1 MRTAVVCL
9 GNELVGDDGVG
20 IRVARV
26 LGKLSL
32 PDTVE
37 VLVRPNLGLDLI
49 ELLEQYERVVIVDA
63 MTSGRPPGTCTNL
76 DPSEAAAMA
85 SCPSCAHSL
94 GIAEV
99 VQLVKQ
105 MFPDRTDRAVRIV
118 GVEAASIDQFGIG
131 LSEPVA
137 CALPDAVE
145 AVLRSVG
152 GLDALIAEARRMAE
166 VESRVAVTLEQV
178 LGVP

>member
-1 MRTAVVCL
+1 MKTAVVCL

-26 LGKLSL
+26 LGNLTL
-32 PDTVE
+32 PEAID

-49 ELLEQYERVVIVDA
+49 ELLEEYERVVIVDA
-63 MTSGRPPGTCTNL
+63 MTSGRAPGSCVHL

-145 AVLRSVG
+145 AVLLSVG
-152 GLDALIAEARRMAE
+152 GLGALVGEARRMAE
-166 VESRVAVTLEQV
+166 EESRVTVTLEQV
-178 LGVP
+178 LGG